1 MYLPT
6 LNIVLFCTC
15 DVVNTKSGLN
25 DKEKIYIVGNQLT
38 SMIYHW
44 SGVSKYYSH
53 QQQELS
59 YFFL

>member
-6 LNIVLFCTC
+6 YLNIVLFRTC

-38 SMIYHW
+38 SISLVW
-44 SGVSKYYSH
+44 STYYSH

-59 YFFL
+59 YVFFCK